1 MNHNNM
7 YNIIGKLNA
16 LSPKEEPKGNL
27 LKEIQ
32 HPAKKDVVSQLND
45 RYATFKQRLN
55 ESQQVDELSP
65 KTLGSYAKKAK
76 PDFLDMDKDG
86 NKKEPF
92 KKAVQ
97 DKKKAGQVDESY
109 DSDDTDTFIKIDA
122 SNPPLDATG
131 MDFYRQ
137 GGDLSLLVKFIE
149 SKLGIPHVMYFD
161 DDELVFF
168 EKTIAT
174 LKNTIGDM
182 IQQASKFIASNPKYV
197 KRAITHMGSTGKL
210 KDEAD
215 MNEVSAPGQEDW
227 IGDEGGKHPGE
238 KTWPGK
244 DLDDKAHKRLRGV
257 GKAVDKL
264 SGIPVDEGHDD
275 YESSPVANAIT
286 RRIMH
291 QRTDLLKHGPQAVMA
306 AIDDVADW
314 VGDVEEIGSSDVSAW
329 VKQVERMLNENPPE
343 AFGVGVDE
351 GETIPTKT
359 GLIHKGTYGSDYDE
373 EGSDDDY
380 DEHGNKKTKAAGR
393 PKKDKAPERVTGKA
407 WKHKDGRQTT
417 EGWDD
422 EEEEGDGDPL
432 GFTHGA
438 NTNGTSLKGY
448 IRASYDQLVQV
459 FGEPD
464 VGPDDRDQDKVTCIW
479 ELTFNDG
486 TVATIYDWKEGE
498 TPMGTYEWHIGGR
511 NNNAS
516 TMVQDAFHL
525 MHEGE
530 TIPTKTGLIHKGTYG
545 SDWEDPEGKD
555 DTSSDEPRKS
565 GRPKKDK
572 APERVT
578 GKAWK
583 HKDGRAV
590 AESFKI
596 DSIVEDTMSELDGIL
611 LTEKAVSQQQQ
622 KFMGMVHA
630 MQTGHKVKGA
640 SSELKKVA
648 KDMGKKD
655 AKDFAGTKH
664 KGLPKKVNESM
675 EFECSD
681 PGVKAICHRYG
692 KECNDFTQS
701 GTLDPDLYHA
711 LHDHYYD
718 TMPSGVKR
726 GSNTQEWVGNRFSQ
740 DIGMGQ
746 PATVEAE
753 SPVMDESG
761 AFYPGRTVYWRGKA
775 GHVDRVEGNKCFVH
789 LKNGDMDVWPT
800 RECDTEKQSFMSTLG
815 NDIKDIGYGMK
826 GFLTG
831 GPEVRGELDELARLA
846 GLGGR
851 DKEIDE
857 CNYTAEGCHCPKH
870 GLQECGSGGMF
881 EAKKAKP
888 DFLDVDKDGDKKEPF
903 KKAVNDKKKVTESL
917 RLQDII
923 DHSNYSYSRESGYT
937 AKIFKDPEWN
947 EYVVKYYKDGKV
959 LPSATWSHTDDIEDA
974 HGTAMAEIKFMAS
987 KSNHEHEIDEAKK
1000 AKPDFLDVDKD
1011 GDKKEPF
1018 KKAVKDKEEDDKLDE
1033 AMSELRRLSGM
1044 TKSTREHVAHA
1055 IPNMY
1060 AFEKTVTEEF
1070 ANEPDEQYVDA
1081 DTIVNQGG
1089 DLNRKKSQYSGKPRA
1104 GDNPMTGDDIQ
1115 MEAKL
1120 ARLYNSI
1127 KVANK

>member
-7 YNIIGKLNA
+7 YNIIDKLNA

-65 KTLGSYAKKAK
+65 KTLGSYAKKA
-76 PDFLDMDKDG
+76 
-86 NKKEPF
+86 
-92 KKAVQ
+92 AV
-97 DKKKAGQVDESY
+97 DAKFHGYNAG
-109 DSDDTDTFIKIDA
+109 A
-122 SNPPLDATG
+122 
-131 MDFYRQ
+131 
-137 GGDLSLLVKFIE
+137 
-149 SKLGIPHVMYFD
+149 
-161 DDELVFF
+161 
-168 EKTIAT
+168 
-174 LKNTIGDM
+174 
-182 IQQASKFIASNPKYV
+182 
-197 KRAITHMGSTGKL
+197 
-210 KDEAD
+210 AD
-215 MNEVSAPGQEDW
+215 WG
-227 IGDEGGKHPGE
+227 GDEGGKHPGE

-257 GKAVDKL
+257 GRAVDKL
-264 SGIPVDEGHDD
+264 SGIP
-275 YESSPVANAIT
+275 
-286 RRIMH
+286 
-291 QRTDLLKHGPQAVMA
+291 
-306 AIDDVADW
+306 
-314 VGDVEEIGSSDVSAW
+314 
-329 VKQVERMLNENPPE
+329 
-343 AFGVGVDE
+343 VDE

-459 FGEPD
+459 FGQPD

-655 AKDFAGTKH
+655 AKDFASTKH

-718 TMPSGVKR
+718 TMPSSVKR

-831 GPEVRGELDELARLA
+831 GPEVRGELDELAKLA

-903 KKAVNDKKKVTESL
+903 KKAVKDKEL
-917 RLQDII
+917 
-923 DHSNYSYSRESGYT
+923 
-937 AKIFKDPEWN
+937 
-947 EYVVKYYKDGKV
+947 
-959 LPSATWSHTDDIEDA
+959 
-974 HGTAMAEIKFMAS
+974 
-987 KSNHEHEIDEAKK
+987 DE

>member
-7 YNIIGKLNA
+7 YNIIDKLNA

-65 KTLGSYAKKAK
+65 KTLGSYAKKA
-76 PDFLDMDKDG
+76 
-86 NKKEPF
+86 
-92 KKAVQ
+92 AV
-97 DKKKAGQVDESY
+97 DAKFHGYNAG
-109 DSDDTDTFIKIDA
+109 A
-122 SNPPLDATG
+122 
-131 MDFYRQ
+131 
-137 GGDLSLLVKFIE
+137 
-149 SKLGIPHVMYFD
+149 
-161 DDELVFF
+161 
-168 EKTIAT
+168 
-174 LKNTIGDM
+174 
-182 IQQASKFIASNPKYV
+182 
-197 KRAITHMGSTGKL
+197 
-210 KDEAD
+210 AD
-215 MNEVSAPGQEDW
+215 WG
-227 IGDEGGKHPGE
+227 GDEGGKHPVE

-275 YESSPVANAIT
+275 YEPSPVASAVT
-286 RRIMH
+286 RRILL
-291 QRTDLLKHGPQAVMA
+291 QRTDLLSKYGPELVTA
-306 AIDDVADW
+306 AIDNVADY
-314 VGDVEEIGSSDVSAW
+314 VGDVDEIGSSDVSAW
-329 VKQVERMLNENPPE
+329 VKQVERMLEENPPE
-343 AFGVGVDE
+343 AFVDE
-351 GETIPTKT
+351 GEIIPTKT

-459 FGEPD
+459 FGQPD

-655 AKDFAGTKH
+655 AKDFASTKH

-718 TMPSGVKR
+718 TMPSSVKR

-831 GPEVRGELDELARLA
+831 GPEVRGELDELAKLA

-903 KKAVNDKKKVTESL
+903 KKAVKDKKKVTESL

>member
-7 YNIIGKLNA
+7 YNIIDKLNA

-65 KTLGSYAKKAK
+65 KTLGSYAKKA
-76 PDFLDMDKDG
+76 
-86 NKKEPF
+86 
-92 KKAVQ
+92 AV
-97 DKKKAGQVDESY
+97 DAKFHGYNAG
-109 DSDDTDTFIKIDA
+109 A
-122 SNPPLDATG
+122 
-131 MDFYRQ
+131 
-137 GGDLSLLVKFIE
+137 
-149 SKLGIPHVMYFD
+149 
-161 DDELVFF
+161 
-168 EKTIAT
+168 
-174 LKNTIGDM
+174 
-182 IQQASKFIASNPKYV
+182 
-197 KRAITHMGSTGKL
+197 
-210 KDEAD
+210 AD
-215 MNEVSAPGQEDW
+215 WG
-227 IGDEGGKHPGE
+227 GDEGGKHPGE

-257 GKAVDKL
+257 GRAVDKL
-264 SGIPVDEGHDD
+264 SGIP
-275 YESSPVANAIT
+275 
-286 RRIMH
+286 
-291 QRTDLLKHGPQAVMA
+291 
-306 AIDDVADW
+306 
-314 VGDVEEIGSSDVSAW
+314 
-329 VKQVERMLNENPPE
+329 
-343 AFGVGVDE
+343 VDE

-459 FGEPD
+459 FGQPD

-530 TIPTKTGLIHKGTYG
+530 IIPTKTGLIHKGTYG

-655 AKDFAGTKH
+655 AKDFASTKH

-718 TMPSGVKR
+718 TMPSSVKR

-831 GPEVRGELDELARLA
+831 GPEVRGELDELAKLA

-881 EAKKAKP
+881 
-888 DFLDVDKDGDKKEPF
+888 
-903 KKAVNDKKKVTESL
+903 
-917 RLQDII
+917 
-923 DHSNYSYSRESGYT
+923 
-937 AKIFKDPEWN
+937 
-947 EYVVKYYKDGKV
+947 
-959 LPSATWSHTDDIEDA
+959 
-974 HGTAMAEIKFMAS
+974 
-987 KSNHEHEIDEAKK
+987 EAKK

>member
-1 MNHNNM
+1 
-7 YNIIGKLNA
+7 
-16 LSPKEEPKGNL
+16 
-27 LKEIQ
+27 
-32 HPAKKDVVSQLND
+32 
-45 RYATFKQRLN
+45 
-55 ESQQVDELSP
+55 
-65 KTLGSYAKKAK
+65 
-76 PDFLDMDKDG
+76 MD
-86 NKKEPF
+86 
-92 KKAVQ
+92 
-97 DKKKAGQVDESY
+97 
-109 DSDDTDTFIKIDA
+109 
-122 SNPPLDATG
+122 
-131 MDFYRQ
+131 
-137 GGDLSLLVKFIE
+137 
-149 SKLGIPHVMYFD
+149 
-161 DDELVFF
+161 
-168 EKTIAT
+168 
-174 LKNTIGDM
+174 
-182 IQQASKFIASNPKYV
+182 
-197 KRAITHMGSTGKL
+197 
-210 KDEAD
+210 
-215 MNEVSAPGQEDW
+215 
-227 IGDEGGKHPGE
+227 
-238 KTWPGK
+238 
-244 DLDDKAHKRLRGV
+244 
-257 GKAVDKL
+257 
-264 SGIPVDEGHDD
+264 
-275 YESSPVANAIT
+275 
-286 RRIMH
+286 
-291 QRTDLLKHGPQAVMA
+291 
-306 AIDDVADW
+306 AIDQVADW
-314 VGDVEEIGSSDVSAW
+314 VDLGPDDEIGSSDVSAW
-329 VKQVERMLNENPPE
+329 VSQVERYLRSSAGEGIQ
-343 AFGVGVDE
+343 FKGIDVDE
-351 GETIPTKT
+351 GETIHTKT

-373 EGSDDDY
+373 QGSDDDY
-380 DEHGNKKTKAAGR
+380 DEYGNKKTKAAGR
-393 PKKDKAPERVTGKA
+393 PKKNKAPERVTGKA

-417 EGWDD
+417 ESFDD
-422 EEEEGDGDPL
+422 EEEEDPMS
-432 GFTHGA
+432 FTHGA
-438 NTNGTSLKGY
+438 NTNGTSLRGY
-448 IRASYDQLVQV
+448 IQASYDQLVQV

-464 VGPDDRDQDKVTCIW
+464 IGPDDRNQDKVTCVW
-479 ELTFNDG
+479 ELQFGDG

-498 TPMGTYEWHIGGR
+498 TPMGTYRWHIGGR
-511 NNNAS
+511 NTNAEHMIHS
-516 TMVQDAFHL
+516 AFEM

-545 SDWEDPEGKD
+545 SDWEDPEGKED
-555 DTSSDEPRKS
+555 NASNEPRKS

-583 HKDGRAV
+583 HKDGRV

-596 DSIVEDTMSELDGIL
+596 DSIVEDTMTELDGIL
-611 LTEKAVSQQQQ
+611 LAEKAVSQQQQ

-640 SSELKKVA
+640 SPELKKVA
-648 KDMGKKD
+648 KDMGKSD
-655 AKDFAGTKH
+655 AKDFASTKH
-664 KGLPKKVNESM
+664 AGLPKKVNESM
-675 EFECSD
+675 AFECED

-692 KECNDFTQS
+692 KEVNDFTQS

-718 TMPSGVKR
+718 SMPSGVKR

-740 DIGMGQ
+740 DMGIGQ

-753 SPVMDESG
+753 APVMDESG

-851 DKEIDE
+851 DKELDE

-870 GLQECGSGGMF
+870 GLQECGSAMQF
-881 EAKKAKP
+881 EAKEKKADKDYDGDGEVESGKDEYLGSRIRAARKAGKMDEDSGESNTGYYRLLAAKAKRDP
-888 DFLDVDKDGDKKEPF
+888 SSLTAQEKQKLAAYLHAKKMMGEPALAEDKCCPTCDCDPCECDD
-903 KKAVNDKKKVTESL
+903 DKKKVTESL

-923 DHSNYSYSRESGYT
+923 DQSNYSYSRESGYT

-959 LPSATWSHTDDIEDA
+959 LPSDTWSHTDDIEDA

-1011 GDKKEPF
+1011 GNKKEPF
-1018 KKAVKDKEEDDKLDE
+1018 KKAVKDKEEEDKLDE

-1070 ANEPDEQYVDA
+1070 ANEPDEQYVDT

-1104 GDNPMTGDDIQ
+1104 GDNPMADDNIQ
-1115 MEAKL
+1115 MEARL
-1120 ARLYNSI
+1120 ARLYDSI
-1127 KVANK
+1127 KVSNK